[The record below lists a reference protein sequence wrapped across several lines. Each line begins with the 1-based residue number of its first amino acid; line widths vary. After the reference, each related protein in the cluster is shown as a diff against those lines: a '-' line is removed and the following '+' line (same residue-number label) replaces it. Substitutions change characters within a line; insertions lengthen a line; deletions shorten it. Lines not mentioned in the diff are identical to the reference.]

1 MSDLCLLAVSLLNQ
15 GQLPGKPA
23 SPMPFS
29 LGAVAIAPSPHSQP
43 TLTKGT
49 ISDAEAHQPE
59 FSHSSSARPLSR
71 SYSPLRLLP
80 EMTPPLPQFPYPI
93 PTAPERSP
101 ALIFDQ
107 PSQTAPQT
115 QPVRNSP
122 RPASGSQLYQQ
133 RLAALNAGRTYTRL
147 PVDSFYDSWI
157 NAAQQPTY
165 EQWISLLGQEAR
177 AIANGQGSNRLT
189 VLVGDSLLLWYP
201 PEQLPSDRLWLN
213 QGISGDTTTG
223 ILRRLSAFSQTR
235 PDTIHV
241 MAGINDLRQ
250 GATDETVL
258 TNLRQIM
265 RQLRQTHPRAQIIVH
280 SILPTRLAA
289 LPTERI
295 HRLNQHIAAIA
306 HQENVN
312 YLNLHPNFI
321 GTDGILRRELTT
333 DGLHLSRSGYA
344 VWQMA
349 MR

>member
-1 MSDLCLLAVSLLNQ
+1 MSDLCLLAASLLNQ
-15 GQLPGKPA
+15 GQLPGKPI
-23 SPMPFS
+23 SPMPLS
-29 LGAVAIAPSPHSQP
+29 LGAAAIAFSPNCQP

-49 ISDAEAHQPE
+49 IPGAEANQPE
-59 FSHSSSARPLSR
+59 FSRSSAAQFLTQ

-80 EMTPPLPQFPYPI
+80 ESTLPFPI

-101 ALIFDQ
+101 RLLE
-107 PSQTAPQT
+107 QTPQVPQT
-115 QPVRNSP
+115 QPVRQIA
-122 RPASGSQLYQQ
+122 RPSSGSQLYQQ
-133 RLAALNAGRTYTRL
+133 RLVALSAGRTYTRL
-147 PVDSFYDSWI
+147 PVDSFYESWI
-157 NAAQQPTY
+157 NATQQPTY

-177 AIANGQGSNRLT
+177 AIASGQGSNRLT

-201 PEQLPSDRLWLN
+201 PEQLSSDRLWLN
-213 QGISGDTTTG
+213 QGISGDTTAG

-250 GATDETVL
+250 GATDEAVL

-295 HRLNQHIAAIA
+295 HRLNQNIEAIA
-306 HQENVN
+306 YQENVN
-312 YLNLHPNFI
+312 YLDLQPNFI

-333 DGLHLSRSGYA
+333 DGLHLSRNGYA
-344 VWQMA
+344 VLQA
-349 MR
+349 ALR